1 MFPAVYE
8 NTNGALFIR
17 YKQRGRMI
25 GIALVVL
32 GSFLLPLGV
41 LMLLSSSWLDK
52 LSWMVLGFGSI
63 TEAGGILLILGGRFQ
78 PAGFQIDR
86 SIFRILEKKGP
97 SLTMPLS
104 FFNECGIRSP
114 GRRKRGPF
122 YVYMR
127 GPAGLDFDISSYASE
142 KKAVADLQ
150 LLCSVSGLALPAEP
164 SSPEERLRITH
175 AVPEL
180 KEELRPDQAGD
191 LKGVIQRLKAEGR
204 IVLSP
209 DMRTLRFKDPAA
221 RKHSSLSVLFL
232 LFIASMAITAFAEG
246 IPVLAG
252 AFVFPVLGLIAG
264 WIAFSTVR
272 SLFFD
277 EGLSVISGRF
287 VKRRFSVFRPD
298 TVTETDGGAS
308 VSSSALASPSKDSDR
323 NHTPILVFSPHV
335 GVPAVGYFGEKYR
348 THVRNITL
356 NPMQLM
362 DLALKRFF
370 AFPHRL
376 YGFTLSE
383 SVALYSVI
391 REVFSHGR

>member
-8 NTNGALFIR
+8 KTNGALFIR
-17 YKQRGRMI
+17 YKQRGRII

-41 LMLLSSSWLDK
+41 LMLLSSNWLDK

-63 TEAGGILLILGGRFQ
+63 TEAGGMLLILGGRFQ

-97 SLTMPLS
+97 PLTLPLS
-104 FFNECGIRSP
+104 FFKECGIRSS
-114 GRRKRGPF
+114 GRRRRGPF
-122 YVYMR
+122 YVYLR
-127 GPAGLDFDISSYASE
+127 GPAGLDFDISSYGSQE
-142 KKAVADLQ
+142 KAIADLQ
-150 LLCSVSGLALPAEP
+150 LLCSVSGFTPPAEP

-180 KEELRPDQAGD
+180 LDELRPDQAGD

-209 DMRTLRFKDPAA
+209 DRRTVRFKDPAA

-246 IPVLAG
+246 IPILA
-252 AFVFPVLGLIAG
+252 AVFVFPVLILIAG
-264 WIAFSTVR
+264 WITFSTIR

-287 VKRRFSVFRPD
+287 IKRRFSVFRSD
-298 TVTETDGGAS
+298 IASSTAGSAS
-308 VSSSALASPSKDSDR
+308 VSSSNLAASSKGDR

-335 GVPAVGYFGEKYR
+335 GVPAVGYFGDDYR
-348 THVRNITL
+348 ALVRNITL
-356 NPMQLM
+356 NPVQLM